1 MVSNF
6 SSSLSNSSSSIRRT
20 LKCDIL
26 DASLAVQIAQF
37 VALSLTLLISLAGN
51 ILILLTLIK
60 RQELRKTMNCFI
72 LNMAVSDLLYPLSII
87 PVRLIE
93 IVTNSRHW
101 HITGTAGLIFCKTI
115 RYMEHLSIS
124 VSVQSLMWIAL
135 DRFMA
140 VVLPLKAF
148 LISLRFRIT
157 AILFSWIVAMIS
169 NSADLFSY
177 GLVKDNHETR
187 CDYLKSK
194 TNWNFIN
201 GKAHIY
207 IFHVLPVIAL
217 TISYG
222 VVAVTLRKQDKMLGA
237 ARINTTNYQRKRRA
251 IRMSFCIMAAFCI
264 CTVPLTAQN
273 VIDLYEISVPCDV
286 YRPLRFISYLIFYFS
301 SAINPIICFAFVGKY
316 ADTLKNMFKLPLNS
330 FLNRRS
336 RTKNRKITDQGD
348 GIVLQGLRVSLELTE
363 I

>member
-6 SSSLSNSSSSIRRT
+6 SSSLSISSSPTKGT

-26 DASLAVQIAQF
+26 EDSLAVQSAQF

-51 ILILLTLIK
+51 ILILVTSHK
-60 RQELRKTMNCFI
+60 RQELRKTTNYFI

-87 PVRLIE
+87 PVRLTE
-93 IVTNSRHW
+93 VVSNSRQW
-101 HITGTAGLIFCKTI
+101 QITGTAGLIFCKTI

-135 DRFMA
+135 DRFLA
-140 VVLPLKAF
+140 VVLPLKVH
-148 LISLRFRIT
+148 LISSRFRIT

-177 GLVKDNHETR
+177 GFVKENHETR
-187 CDYLKSK
+187 CDYLKNE
-194 TNWNFIN
+194 TDWNFIN

-222 VVAVTLRKQDKMLGA
+222 VVAVTLRKQDKLLGA
-237 ARINTTNYQRKRRA
+237 ARINTRNYQRKRQA
-251 IRMSFCIMAAFCI
+251 IKMSFCIMAAFCI
-264 CTVPLTAQN
+264 CTVPLTTQN
-273 VIDLYEISVPCDV
+273 VIDLYEISLPCDV

-316 ADTLKNMFKLPLNS
+316 ANTLKSIFELPFDS
-330 FLNRRS
+330 FLNRLS
-336 RTKNRKITDQGD
+336 KTKNAETMDQGD
-348 GIVLQGLRVSLELTE
+348 GIVLQSLRVSLN
-363 I
+363 